1 MYIEKKKIGKNEYN
15 YLKISV
21 RLKNKIK
28 TKTIAYL
35 GKVPMNKQEI
45 KDKIDRI
52 PKSKIKE
59 IEQEL
64 KKDIDINKEFLNK
77 VQLKK
82 LEQLKKWLKIC

>member
-64 KKDIDINKEFLNK
+64 KKDIDINKIN
-77 VQLKK
+77 
-82 LEQLKKWLKIC
+82 